1 MTQTT
6 APQRHHGHGL
16 RHGAM
21 SGGEVVAQAIA
32 NIAPSAVIAFS
43 VAGIFASAGNASWL
57 SFTLATVVILAVGYC
72 ISQFAKRRASAG
84 SLYNY
89 AAQGFGPLG
98 AYVTGV
104 TLIIGCFGIASG
116 SLAGAVYHF
125 NAFLAGIGL
134 TIHNTVWNVVL
145 AVVIGGLATLFTVWG
160 IRMSAR
166 ISLIL
171 EVISI
176 TIITVM
182 LVIVLFAG
190 KGPIFDSS
198 QLTLEGATPHGIA
211 VGMVLAILGFVGFSS
226 SDALG
231 REARNPFKAIPRAIM
246 WSAAGVGLLYIFASY
261 TQVAGYRALGDLGAS
276 GNPLDELAVAVGMP
290 GWFRPVLSLGVT
302 ASFFAVVVAPINVIG
317 RIVFVMGKE
326 GVLPGSLG
334 HTHRTQQTPHR
345 AILAVAPLAVAL
357 TALLFA
363 LGVDGMEI
371 VVNVDT
377 YGTYGYMV
385 AYAVVALA
393 APIFLRREGVRV
405 PFIWPCAIVSVIG
418 MVYVFYVN
426 VVPWPAWPLNFV
438 VLAFLVTFA
447 VALGWYGYVRTARP
461 SVAQTIGTT
470 ETDFAEMS

>member
-1 MTQTT
+1 MTQTSVPT
-6 APQRHHGHGL
+6 SPAEHGL
-16 RHGAM
+16 RRGAM

-43 VAGIFASAGNASWL
+43 VAGIFASSGNATWL
-57 SFTLATVVILAVGYC
+57 SFALATVVILAVGYC

-89 AAQGFGPLG
+89 AAQGLGPLG

-125 NAFLAGIGL
+125 NAFLSGIGL
-134 TIHNTVWNVVL
+134 TIDNTAWNVLL
-145 AVVIGGLATLFTVWG
+145 AVVIGGLAILFTVWG

-171 EVISI
+171 EVLSIAII
-176 TIITVM
+176 TIM
-182 LVIVLFAG
+182 LVIVLVAG
-190 KGPIFDSS
+190 GGPVFDADQFSLS
-198 QLTLEGATPHGIA
+198 GATPHGIA

-261 TQVAGYRALGDLGAS
+261 TQVTGYRALGDLGAS

-290 GWFRPVLSLGVT
+290 GWFRPVLSLGIT
-302 ASFFAVVVAPINVIG
+302 ASFFAVVVAPINVLG
-317 RIVFVMGKE
+317 RIAFVMGKE
-326 GVLPGSLG
+326 GVLPAALG
-334 HTHRTQQTPHR
+334 RTHRTQQTPHR
-345 AILAVAPLAVAL
+345 AILAIAPVAVLL

-363 LGVDGMEI
+363 LKVDGMEI
-371 VVNVDT
+371 VVFVDT
-377 YGTYGYMV
+377 YGTFGYMV

-393 APIFLRREGVRV
+393 APIFLRRMGVRV
-405 PFIWPCAIVSVIG
+405 PLIWPCVVVSVVG
-418 MVYVFYVN
+418 MAYVFYVN

-438 VLAFLVTFA
+438 ICAFLVTFA
-447 VALGWYGYVRTARP
+447 AALAWYGYLRAARP

>member
-1 MTQTT
+1 MTQTSVPT
-6 APQRHHGHGL
+6 SSAEHGL
-16 RHGAM
+16 RRGAM

-43 VAGIFASAGNASWL
+43 VAGIFATSGNASWL
-57 SFTLATVVILAVGYC
+57 SFALATIVILAVGYC

-89 AAQGFGPLG
+89 AAQGLGPLG

-116 SLAGAVYHF
+116 SLGGAVYHF
-125 NAFLAGIGL
+125 NAFLSSIGL
-134 TIHNTVWNVVL
+134 TIENTAWNVFL
-145 AVVIGGLATLFTVWG
+145 ALVIGGLAILFTVWG

-176 TIITVM
+176 AIITIM
-182 LVIVLFAG
+182 LVIVLVAG
-190 KGPIFDSS
+190 EGPVFDADQFSLS
-198 QLTLEGATPHGIA
+198 GATPHGIA

-246 WSAAGVGLLYIFASY
+246 WSAAGVGVLYIFASY
-261 TQVAGYRALGDLGAS
+261 VQVSGYRVLGDLGAS
-276 GNPLDELAVAVGMP
+276 GNPLDELAVAIGMP
-290 GWFRPVLSLGVT
+290 GWFRPVLSLGIT
-302 ASFFAVVVAPINVIG
+302 ASFFAVVVAPINVLG
-317 RIVFVMGKE
+317 RIAFVMGKE
-326 GVLPGSLG
+326 GVLPASLG
-334 HTHRTQQTPHR
+334 RTHRTQQTPHR
-345 AILAVAPLAVAL
+345 AILAIAPLAVLL

-363 LGVDGMEI
+363 LDVDGMEI
-371 VVNVDT
+371 TVLVDT
-377 YGTYGYMV
+377 YGTFGYMV
-385 AYAVVALA
+385 AYAIVALA
-393 APIFLRREGVRV
+393 APIFLRREGAKASL
-405 PFIWPCAIVSVIG
+405 IWPCVAVSVVG
-418 MVYVFYVN
+418 MAYVFYVN

-438 VLAFLVTFA
+438 ICAFLATFA
-447 VALGWYGYVRTARP
+447 VALGWYGYLKAARP

>member
-1 MTQTT
+1 MTQTSVPT
-6 APQRHHGHGL
+6 SSAEHGL
-16 RHGAM
+16 RRGAM

-43 VAGIFASAGNASWL
+43 VAGIFATSGNASWL
-57 SFTLATVVILAVGYC
+57 SFALATIVILAVGYC

-89 AAQGFGPLG
+89 AAQGLGPLG
-98 AYVTGV
+98 AYVTGI

-116 SLAGAVYHF
+116 SLGGAVYHF
-125 NAFLAGIGL
+125 NAFLSSIGL
-134 TIHNTVWNVVL
+134 TIQNTAWNVFL
-145 AVVIGGLATLFTVWG
+145 ALVIGGLAILFTVWG

-176 TIITVM
+176 SIITIM
-182 LVIVLFAG
+182 LVIVLVAG
-190 KGPIFDSS
+190 DGPVFDADQFSLS
-198 QLTLEGATPHGIA
+198 GATPHGIA

-246 WSAAGVGLLYIFASY
+246 WSAAGVGVLYIFSSY
-261 TQVAGYRALGDLGAS
+261 VQVSGYRALGDLGAS

-290 GWFRPVLSLGVT
+290 GWFRPVLSLGIT
-302 ASFFAVVVAPINVIG
+302 ASFFAVVVAPVNVLG
-317 RIVFVMGKE
+317 RIAFVMGKE
-326 GVLPGSLG
+326 GVLPASLG
-334 HTHRTQQTPHR
+334 RTHRTQQTPHR
-345 AILAVAPLAVAL
+345 AILAIAPLAVLL

-363 LGVDGMEI
+363 LNVDGMEI
-371 VVNVDT
+371 TVLVDT
-377 YGTYGYMV
+377 YGTFGYMV

-393 APIFLRREGVRV
+393 APIFLRREGVKV
-405 PFIWPCAIVSVIG
+405 PLIWPCVVVSVVG
-418 MVYVFYVN
+418 MAYVFYVN
-426 VVPWPAWPLNFV
+426 VVPWPDWPLNFV
-438 VLAFLVTFA
+438 ICAFLVTFA
-447 VALGWYGYVRTARP
+447 VALGWYGYLRAARP
-461 SVAQTIGTT
+461 SVAHTIGTT